1 MKKLFLAGLMAAL
14 AVCGVSALEGG
25 GRGGDAQIL
34 LAGMPLNEAE
44 MGAVEGGLPRCCH
57 DANYD
62 PIEDKCLNNKGQE
75 YERGLNDCDI
85 WVENVL
91 SEAGYDIA
99 GRWGSA
105 KSTSV
110 DGHMKILAG
119 KLMDEAPKGW
129 SIEFIDRDHVAL
141 VRVNDDGSSDVFHQ
155 GKNMATEVSKEWKGS
170 RGYHYAQA
178 RSHAWG
184 NSRKYW
190 DFDN

>member
-1 MKKLFLAGLMAAL
+1 MKKPFLVCLMAAL
-14 AVCGVSALEGG
+14 AICGVSALEGG
-25 GRGGDAQIL
+25 TRGGDAQFL
-34 LAGMPLNEAE
+34 LAGMALSEEE

-75 YERGLNDCDI
+75 YERGENDCDI

-99 GRWGSA
+99 SRWGSA

-119 KLMDEAPKGW
+119 QLIDEAPAGW

-141 VRVNDDGSSDVFHQ
+141 IRVNDNGSADVFHQ
-155 GKNMATEVSKEWKGS
+155 GKNMATEVSEEWKGS
-170 RGYHYAQA
+170 RGYHYIKA
-178 RSHAWG
+178 RAHSWG
-184 NSRKYW
+184 KSRKYW